1 MFNLHDFVMKTLMGM
16 AGREPDYKVRQYALS
31 WYDKAELTAEDMAAV
46 EEAIEAQNILLE
58 AEAEEEVTEEA

>member
-1 MFNLHDFVMKTLMGM
+1 MFVLHDFVMKTLMGM

-46 EEAIEAQNILLE
+46 EEAIEAQNALPEQETEE
-58 AEAEEEVTEEA
+58 AAEEE